1 MNKPITAYTSRV
13 SECAF
18 IAYFFIHSFFPFGA
32 DVIKLLCF
40 LTIIGCWVIRIKIEK
55 KVLFN
60 RTSIDIP
67 ILSYLLCSIVAS
79 LHSVHIKSNIETV
92 FHEYFQYFIIF
103 FCMVNTIH
111 GTEQVK
117 RIVKTMLI
125 TCGLVCAY
133 GLYGYYT
140 GIAINAGRL
149 VATFEYHSKMAR
161 YISLLLPITVCL
173 FFWYKNLL
181 IRLSLILLVF
191 LCSFSL
197 ILTMNRTSWLAV
209 LVSMFF
215 IGFAIKRQLLIFIF
229 VGICVSCFF
238 ILPSKYTT
246 RAKTIIQ
253 VNKYFDSEE
262 ILGERELCWK
272 ASIAMIWEHPLL
284 GIGPSS
290 RVFRDAYQQYGN
302 KIRDVEKQ
310 MKNEAIPAQPEKEK
324 KKKEKNKVKKLD
336 RLSNAHNILLSI
348 CVGTGIVGLLIFLW
362 LFTNVFYTA
371 IKSWRFTEAG
381 YEKTLLIG
389 ITASLISI
397 ISHGFTD
404 CFWGK
409 PDTVFLWYIIGILFV
424 ITRNNSS
431 GNHTNSFKTK
441 I

>member
-13 SECAF
+13 SEWAF
-18 IAYFFIHSFFPFGA
+18 IVYFFIHSFFPFGA

-40 LTIIGCWVIRIKIEK
+40 LIIIGCWVIRAKIEK
-55 KVLFN
+55 KILFN

-67 ILSYLLCSIVAS
+67 ILLYLLFSMIAS
-79 LHSVHIKSNIETV
+79 FHSAYIKSNLETV
-92 FHEYFQYFIIF
+92 YHEYLQYFILF

-125 TCGLVCAY
+125 TCGLICAY

-149 VATFEYHSKMAR
+149 VATFEYHSKIAR
-161 YISLLLPITVCL
+161 YISLLLPITICL

-197 ILTMNRTSWLAV
+197 ILTMNRTSWLAI

-215 IGFAIKRQLLIFIF
+215 IGFAFKRQLLVFTF
-229 VGICVSCFF
+229 VGICVACFF
-238 ILPSKYTT
+238 FLPSKYTT

-272 ASIAMIWEHPLL
+272 ASIAMIWDHPLL

-302 KIRDVEKQ
+302 KIRDAEKQ
-310 MKNEAIPAQPEKEK
+310 IKNETIPVKIKGK
-324 KKKEKNKVKKLD
+324 KAKEKNKVKKLD
-336 RLSNAHNILLSI
+336 RLSDAHNILLGVY
-348 CVGTGIVGLLIFLW
+348 VGTGIGGLLTFLW
-362 LFTNVFYTA
+362 LFTNVFKEA
-371 IKSWRFTEAG
+371 IKSWRSTEAG

-404 CFWGK
+404 YFWGK
-409 PDTVFLWYIIGILFV
+409 PDTMFLWYIIGILFV

-431 GNHTNSFKTK
+431 GNHTNSFKAK

>member
-1 MNKPITAYTSRV
+1 
-13 SECAF
+13 
-18 IAYFFIHSFFPFGA
+18 
-32 DVIKLLCF
+32 
-40 LTIIGCWVIRIKIEK
+40 
-55 KVLFN
+55 
-60 RTSIDIP
+60 
-67 ILSYLLCSIVAS
+67 
-79 LHSVHIKSNIETV
+79 
-92 FHEYFQYFIIF
+92 
-103 FCMVNTIH
+103 
-111 GTEQVK
+111 
-117 RIVKTMLI
+117 
-125 TCGLVCAY
+125 
-133 GLYGYYT
+133 
-140 GIAINAGRL
+140 
-149 VATFEYHSKMAR
+149 
-161 YISLLLPITVCL
+161 LPITVCL

-197 ILTMNRTSWLAV
+197 ILTMNRTSWLAI

-215 IGFAIKRQLLIFIF
+215 IGFAVKRQLLIFIF
-229 VGICVSCFF
+229 VGICLSCFF

-272 ASIAMIWEHPLL
+272 ASIAMIRDHPLL
-284 GIGPSS
+284 GIGPSN

-302 KIRDVEKQ
+302 KIRDAEKQ
-310 MKNEAIPAQPEKEK
+310 IKNETIPVQTK
-324 KKKEKNKVKKLD
+324 KKKAKEKNKVKKLD
-336 RLSNAHNILLSI
+336 RLSNAHNILLSVY
-348 CVGTGIVGLLIFLW
+348 VGTGIGGLLTFLW
-362 LFTNVFYTA
+362 LFTNVFKVA

-424 ITRNNSS
+424 ITRSNSS